1 MNSDLQNCPDAV
13 RLKKPLASAL
23 RQKSRYF
30 KCHSGLEL
38 ACPVLDTG
46 ESSIFGLDP
55 HFLGNDDFGTNVRN
69 RWTRYTGFPARGR
82 AVTILTAAIVLI
94 FAMSLVFGCTKEN
107 KDLGKLQEE
116 NRALKE
122 RLALFESPPM
132 KPGIA
137 STHEK
142 MEELLVL
149 ARKLKASPND
159 FVGQQ
164 IKLHCRFGGFEN
176 RFLDQADGPKFLSTY
191 DIGFIAQSGKEIE
204 EPIFTHFFISKKEAK
219 EQGAYHLGV
228 NDLITVYGIVNSAYN
243 KEPWIEVY
251 VVKRGWE

>member
-1 MNSDLQNCPDAV
+1 MNPDLESYPDV
-13 RLKKPLASAL
+13 FRLRRPLTA
-23 RQKSRYF
+23 
-30 KCHSGLEL
+30 
-38 ACPVLDTG
+38 
-46 ESSIFGLDP
+46 
-55 HFLGNDDFGTNVRN
+55 
-69 RWTRYTGFPARGR
+69 FPTRGR
-82 AVTILTAAIVLI
+82 SVTLLTAAIALI
-94 FAMSLVFGCTKEN
+94 LAMSLVYGCAKEN
-107 KDLGKLQEE
+107 KDLGKLEEE
-116 NRALKE
+116 NRVLKE
-122 RLALFESPPM
+122 KIASLESQI

-137 STHEK
+137 PKPEIS
-142 MEELLVL
+142 EELLVL

-176 RFLDQADGPKFLSTY
+176 KFLDQADGPKFLSTY

-219 EQGAYHLGV
+219 EQGAYRLGL

-251 VVKRGWE
+251 VVKKGWE